1 MLAKI
6 YLVYRSLGSLTS
18 YSSPRMIR
26 LCRHHNLEYN
36 FFFTVKCLQQDHPI
50 IFTVVIF
57 IITFILFAF
66 GFRAT
71 EGNLYYLNKEVVG
84 QTNGF

>member
-6 YLVYRSLGSLTS
+6 YLVFRSLGALTT

-26 LCRHHNLEYN
+26 LCRHNNLEYN

-50 IFTVVIF
+50 IFTVIIF
-57 IITFILFAF
+57 IITLILFAF
-66 GFRAT
+66 GFRVT
-71 EGNLYYLNKEVVG
+71 EGDLYYLNAEVVG
-84 QTNGF
+84 STNGF